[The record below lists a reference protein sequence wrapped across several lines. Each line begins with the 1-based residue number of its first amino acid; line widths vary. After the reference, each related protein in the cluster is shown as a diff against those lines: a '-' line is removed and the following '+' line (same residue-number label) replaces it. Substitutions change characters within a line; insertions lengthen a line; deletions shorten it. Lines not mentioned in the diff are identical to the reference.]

1 MADKIKIRTEHT
13 LHDLTG
19 IAQTAMPVVK
29 QLLGKQGF
37 YMLELLNNWRCVIG
51 SELAKYTLPYKLSF
65 KKDER
70 SNGCLTLITISGAFA
85 MEIKQKQQL
94 IINKVNSYFG
104 YEAVSTIKILQTGNA
119 EDFLYSKKPLENIK
133 KSVVSQEQ
141 ENYITELVKNI
152 DSPQL
157 REIVEKLGRQVVLE
171 NK

>member
-1 MADKIKIRTEHT
+1 
-13 LHDLTG
+13 
-19 IAQTAMPVVK
+19 
-29 QLLGKQGF
+29 
-37 YMLELLNNWRCVIG
+37 
-51 SELAKYTLPYKLSF
+51 
-65 KKDER
+65 
-70 SNGCLTLITISGAFA
+70 

-119 EDFLYSKKPLENIK
+119 EDFLYSKKPLENVK

-141 ENYITELVKNI
+141 ENYITELVKGI

>member
-70 SNGCLTLITISGAFA
+70 SNGCLTLITVSGAFA

-94 IINKVNSYFG
+94 IINKVTGTPY
-104 YEAVSTIKILQTGNA
+104 IKGRHLATGKIIVR
-119 EDFLYSKKPLENIK
+119 E
-133 KSVVSQEQ
+133 SVISQ
-141 ENYITELVKNI
+141 
-152 DSPQL
+152 
-157 REIVEKLGRQVVLE
+157 
-171 NK
+171 